1 MLKIYQKLT
10 KATNSLQFFT
20 THQWKFSTDNMGELF
35 NKLSLE
41 DQKLFNF
48 NIKEVNW
55 PNYIGKYCL
64 GMRKYVLKEDIS
76 TLPAAR
82 KHIRKWGIS

>member
-1 MLKIYQKLT
+1 MLRVYQKLT
-10 KATNSLQFFT
+10 KATTSLQFFT
-20 THQWKFSTDNMGELF
+20 THEWKFSATNMVELYG
-35 NKLSLE
+35 NMNPC

-48 NIKEVNW
+48 NVKEINW

-64 GMRKYVLKEDIS
+64 GMRKYVLKEDLS

-82 KHIRKWGIS
+82 KHMRK